1 MSFSLSPPPSF
12 LLERE
17 QKPPHALTER
27 ITVVFRQ
34 WLLSLTTRIQASPNV
49 QNTVALTGQAAAIGS
64 TTASVGTIAAG
75 VYRLTFYARITTPA
89 SVSSSLT
96 VSFGW
101 TDGGVSCSRASAA
114 ITGNTT
120 STVGSDTC
128 LVRADQA
135 TSLNYSTA
143 YAAVGTPMAYELTVT
158 VEQIS

>member
-1 MSFSLSPPPSF
+1 MSFSLSPPPDF

-17 QKPPHALTER
+17 QKPPHTVTEV

-49 QNTVALTGQAAAIGS
+49 QNTVALTAQAAAIGS
-64 TTASVGTIAAG
+64 TAVSVGTVAAG

-96 VSFGW
+96 VNFGW
-101 TDGGVSCSRASAA
+101 TDGGVSCSKASVA

-120 STVGSDTC
+120 TTVGSESF
-128 LVRADQA
+128 LMRADQA
-135 TSLNYSTA
+135 TALNYSTT
-143 YAAVGTPMAYELTVT
+143 YAAVGTPMQYALTVT
-158 VEQIS
+158 IEQLS